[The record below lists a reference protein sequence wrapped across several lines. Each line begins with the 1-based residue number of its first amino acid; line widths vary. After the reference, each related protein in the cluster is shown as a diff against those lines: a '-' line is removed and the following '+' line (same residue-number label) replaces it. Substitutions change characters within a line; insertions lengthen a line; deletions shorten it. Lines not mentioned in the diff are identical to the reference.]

1 MNRKKRLATES
12 ERRKAR
18 AQGAQAPTY
27 VFVDDG
33 STADS
38 GTSSS
43 SCSDYSSSSSS
54 SSGYTSDSSSSYSSD
69 SGSSSCDSSSF

>member
-43 SCSDYSSSSSS
+43 SCSDSSSSS
-54 SSGYTSDSSSSYSSD
+54 SSGYSSDSSSSYSSD
-69 SGSSSCDSSSF
+69 SGSSSCGSSSF